1 MIEFL
6 LYLLES
12 SVVFVGFYLA
22 YTLFLKNESFFT
34 FNRFLLLSI
43 PLVSLILPLLSL
55 ELFPGKSA
63 INESIRDIGELRW
76 SYHHALSTDQ
86 VEFLARESEWTWMG
100 KIATFLIIIYVL
112 GVVINLLKT
121 SFSLY
126 HLRRMIEKYP
136 TKYVDGVW
144 IIQLPKE
151 VAPFSFW
158 GYMFAHG
165 EFLGSPDFEGV
176 LSHERIHLK
185 QRHSLDLV
193 FLQIIGAFLWF
204 NPLIWRLIES
214 LKITHE
220 YIVDKK
226 MINSGY
232 SLVEYQTMLLSQVI
246 SNNSYRLVHNFNFSF
261 IKKRITMMNI
271 KSGWAGQIKLGLVLT
286 LIITGSALMANT
298 KFSLEPLE
306 QSGYSTIDFYMD
318 GSLIE
323 IADKSA
329 GIDYDHTRS
338 AEFKGDFEFRLN
350 GVPSQRLDMEITL
363 VKEGVAAGSV
373 KKEGWREGQ
382 SIDLTEL
389 ISKADSGD
397 AFVLEIRG
405 GSHRIPRFNT
415 FFIN

>member
-1 MIEFL
+1 M
-6 LYLLES
+6 
-12 SVVFVGFYLA
+12 
-22 YTLFLKNESFFT
+22 
-34 FNRFLLLSI
+34 
-43 PLVSLILPLLSL
+43 VSLILPLLSL
-55 ELFPGKSA
+55 ELFPDKSA

-76 SYHHALSTDQ
+76 SYHHALSDDQ
-86 VEFLARESEWTWMG
+86 IELLARESEWTWMG
-100 KIATFLIIIYVL
+100 KIATILIIIYVL

-126 HLRRMIEKYP
+126 HLKRMIKKYP
-136 TKYVDGVW
+136 AKYVDGVW
-144 IIQLPKE
+144 IIQLPKK

-158 GYMFAHG
+158 GYMFAHI

-286 LIITGSALMANT
+286 LIITGSVLMANT

-306 QSGYSTIDFYMD
+306 QSGYTIDFYVD
-318 GSLIE
+318 ENLIE
-323 IADKSA
+323 IADRSA
-329 GIDYDHTRS
+329 GIDFDYTRS
-338 AEFKGDFEFRLN
+338 EDFRGDFEYRLN
-350 GVPSQRLDMEITL
+350 GVSVQELNFELTL
-363 VKEGVAAGSV
+363 VRKGIGLETVTKSGL
-373 KKEGWREGQ
+373 REGQ
-382 SIDLTEL
+382 HWDLTQFLE
-389 ISKADSGD
+389 KAEAGD
-397 AFVLEIRG
+397 AFVLEIS
-405 GSHRIPRFNT
+405 GSAAVPRFST